1 MGRVEKGD
9 TVEISKNITRENL
22 VEWFDTDNDI
32 SDEALEEL
40 NDSIARVVR
49 AIFEA
54 NGFGV

>member
-1 MGRVEKGD
+1 
-9 TVEISKNITRENL
+9 VEISKNITRENL